1 MQTFINKL
9 AALNKAHLIRKRHIV
24 SERSNNTLVIDQQR
38 MINFAGNDYL
48 GLAQDQRVQDALI
61 EGAKEFGFG
70 SGSSALISGYSR
82 IHHELEEQFAA
93 FLGRERSLFFN
104 SGYHANLGVVTAFA
118 DRHHP
123 VIADKHVH
131 ASIIDAITLARAPHY
146 RYRHDDIDHA
156 HELLQKH
163 SKQSALIITES
174 IFSMS
179 GSITKTNQLAA
190 LAKQYNATLLVDDA
204 HGFGILGEHGKGT
217 AEHFRLTAADI
228 PVLITPL
235 GKALGG
241 MGAIVSGSDEI
252 IEFLI
257 QKARTY
263 CYSTAMPPAI
273 CNAALQAL
281 HIIQSEPWRVT
292 HLHSLI
298 AFFHQEAA
306 HRNLPLVST
315 DMSPIKCIL
324 SGNNQQTIALQE
336 SLSAHGIFVA
346 AIRPPTVPPHSARI
360 RISLNVDHTET
371 EIIQLLDLL
380 IENRH
385 HAPT

>member
-1 MQTFINKL
+1 
-9 AALNKAHLIRKRHIV
+9 
-24 SERSNNTLVIDQQR
+24 
-38 MINFAGNDYL
+38 
-48 GLAQDQRVQDALI
+48 
-61 EGAKEFGFG
+61 
-70 SGSSALISGYSR
+70 
-82 IHHELEEQFAA
+82 
-93 FLGRERSLFFN
+93 LFFN

-118 DRHHP
+118 DRNIP
-123 VIADKHVH
+123 VIADKHAH

-146 RYRHDDIDHA
+146 RYRHDDLDHA
-156 HELLQKH
+156 RELLLQH
-163 SKQSALIITES
+163 MKQSALVISES

-179 GSITKTNQLAA
+179 GSITKTHQLAA
-190 LAKQYNATLLVDDA
+190 LAKQFNATLIMDDA

-217 AEHFRLTAADI
+217 AEHFMLTAADI

-241 MGAIVSGSDEI
+241 MGAIVSGSSDI

-281 HIIQSEPWRVT
+281 QIIQSEPWRMAR
-292 HLHSLI
+292 LRALI
-298 AFFHQEAA
+298 TFFHQEAA
-306 HRNLPLVST
+306 HRNLSLVSA
-315 DMSPIKCIL
+315 DMTPIKCIL
-324 SGNNQQTIALQE
+324 SGNNQQTLALQE

-346 AIRPPTVPPHSARI
+346 AIRPPTVPPHAARI
-360 RISLNVDHTET
+360 RISLNVAHTEA
-371 EIIQLLDLL
+371 EIIRLLDLL
-380 IENRH
+380 SETRH